1 MKRRKKEKESLEH
14 WTDNQILTEQY
25 DIHNFVSH
33 DNSPNIRK
41 RVKNDDVIVSTATA
55 DAIVKSYLKQIGS
68 TIPDEKINSSF
79 CHGFYIAE
87 KFYFEALFDLVEEA
101 GLEEDQVD
109 IIVSVKNGRA
119 HLDIEIEEGD
129 DRDPDPDP
137 EPKPDPN
144 SPLKRIKKDLKKY
157 LDIRAKKKVNHVE

>member
-87 KFYFEALFDLVEEA
+87 KFYFEALFGLVKEA
-101 GLEEDQVD
+101 GLEEEEVD
-109 IIVSVKNGRA
+109 IVVSIKNGDP
-119 HLDIEIEEGD
+119 HLEIIIEDGD
-129 DRDPDPDP
+129 PFEDPDP